1 MDMIP
6 SLAKMLQH
14 SEKCLNGIR
23 TQMVEAEVIIKAEEV
38 VIIEDSL
45 ITTITDIKTGIKM
58 DTMTLMRI

>member
-14 SEKCLNGIR
+14 LVKCLNGIR
-23 TQMVEAEVIIKAEEV
+23 TQMVEAEVIIKAEEA